1 MAYVEFGKWV
11 DGYLSKSRAVF
22 SYKNVRV
29 RWGKLPEK
37 VHFGANF
44 LAQSKAGFNYKNV
57 RVRWGKLS
65 VKVTF
70 RGTFSG
76 RKWSFSITKGVDAR
90 GASLFCIWGGAE
102 LPRVLGAVRACGLV
116 AWMIGSHLWLV

>member
-1 MAYVEFGKWV
+1 MDTFREARPFSVTKTCEFG
-11 DGYLSKSRAVF
+11 GESYLRRYIGANFLAQSKAVF

-44 LAQSKAGFNYKNV
+44 LAQSKAVFSYKNV

-76 RKWSFSITKGVDAR
+76 RKGSFSITKGVDAR
-90 GASLFCIWGGAE
+90 GGQFIFH
-102 LPRVLGAVRACGLV
+102 LGRG
-116 AWMIGSHLWLV
+116 